1 MDFES
6 PIEKI
11 AKDIRDRENREMA
24 YELVKRLSP
33 LLIAN
38 GVTVKTTKYNLD
50 EQVSVKEASS
60 VDPFKEELV
69 IHYGISIDG
78 LDFTEHDKKFKDEIR
93 QLKHELEKT
102 YNQLMEVEKDAQ
114 ERIAELKSELEVK
127 DNLLKIKNGL
137 CGDNGIAKIN
147 LNEMVKV
154 KLTPLG
160 AEIYY
165 KQFDKL
171 NKECGREIC
180 KPQMPKI
187 DKDGYTEFQLW
198 HFIELYGEHIGMCKP
213 NVIEPLDIVYC
224 GSGKCHSDHA
234 E

>member
-6 PIEKI
+6 QIEKI

-93 QLKHELEKT
+93 QLESKLYDVQKSADEYYNKCIDLTNQIEK
-102 YNQLMEVEKDAQ
+102 
-114 ERIAELKSELEVK
+114 LKSELEAEVNFET
-127 DNLLKIKNGL
+127 DRL
-137 CGDNGIAKIN
+137 
-147 LNEMVKV
+147 V
-154 KLTPLG
+154 KLPFDPLETANMLINATYK
-160 AEIYY
+160 AEIPFLERQVDRDIY
-165 KQFDKL
+165 
-171 NKECGREIC
+171 N
-180 KPQMPKI
+180 I
-187 DKDGYTEFQLW
+187 DDLEQ
-198 HFIELYGEHIGMCKP
+198 IAEH
-213 NVIEPLDIVYC
+213 LLVYC
-224 GSGKCHSDHA
+224 KHNRED
-234 E
+234 EE